1 MADTINETAV
11 EIEQSDDKISFLENK
26 IGIADDRVVDEMN
39 KLDLNKISNKERI
52 NRIMNGLNKTLNN
65 QKILKF
71 RNSKT
76 ITIK

>member
-1 MADTINETAV
+1 
-11 EIEQSDDKISFLENK
+11 
-26 IGIADDRVVDEMN
+26 MN

-52 NRIMNGLNKTLNN
+52 NRIMNGLNKRLNN
-65 QKILKF
+65 QNMIKI